1 MSPDQAKKIRA
12 ANCEKYADLAYLPE
26 SLPAYAT
33 LITACE
39 AEADYWRLL
48 DSGCSDE
55 KKIYAALGKWEACE
69 LLRDFEWA
77 ES

>member
-1 MSPDQAKKIRA
+1 MTANKIRED
-12 ANCEKYADLAYLPE
+12 NRYKFADLLYLPE
-26 SLPAYAT
+26 RLPAFAT
-33 LITACE
+33 MINVCE

-48 DSGCSDE
+48 DSGCTNE
-55 KKIYAALGKWEACE
+55 KLIRKALGKWEACE